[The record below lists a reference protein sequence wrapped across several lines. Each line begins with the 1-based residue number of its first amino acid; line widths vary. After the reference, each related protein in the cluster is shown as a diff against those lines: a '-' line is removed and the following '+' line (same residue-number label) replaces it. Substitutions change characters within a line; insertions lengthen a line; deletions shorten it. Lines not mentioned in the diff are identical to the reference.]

1 MKVKISSPLQNYTK
15 GISTVEIDK
24 PTLNEVINE
33 LDCLYPGIKIRFIDE
48 QDKIRP
54 HMRIY
59 VNGEV
64 INNIFSEL
72 DPNSEIFIV
81 HLISGG

>member
-33 LDCLYPGIKIRFIDE
+33 LDCQYPGIKFRFIDE